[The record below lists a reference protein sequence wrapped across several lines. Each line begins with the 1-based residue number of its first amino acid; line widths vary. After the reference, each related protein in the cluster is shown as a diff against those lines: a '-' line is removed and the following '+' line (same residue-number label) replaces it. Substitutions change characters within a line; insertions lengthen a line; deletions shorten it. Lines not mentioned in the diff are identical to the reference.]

1 MLNILNSQGLS
12 NVLVIVTRYFGG
24 ILLGTGG
31 LVRAYSDA
39 TLKALESAKIIN
51 KDLGLECTL
60 EISYQDLEKLKYY
73 FGQKSIIIT
82 NQEFNEKVK
91 ITFEIAEEKLN
102 NMQNNKDTLN
112 FKFENLKI
120 IRKKVCLM

>member
-82 NQEFNEKVK
+82 NQEFNEKVTV
-91 ITFEIAEEKLN
+91 TFEISN
-102 NMQNNKDTLN
+102 NEYQYIINNKFN
-112 FKFENLKI
+112 FEFENLKI
-120 IRKKVCLM
+120 IKKLFIIQ